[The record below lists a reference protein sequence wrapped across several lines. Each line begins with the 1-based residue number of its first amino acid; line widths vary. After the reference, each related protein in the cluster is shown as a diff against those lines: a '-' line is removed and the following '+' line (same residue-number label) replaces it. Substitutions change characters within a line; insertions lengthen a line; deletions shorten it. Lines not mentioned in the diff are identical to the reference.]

1 MKRPLACEK
10 RKFGLVPVHA
20 AAHSAAKGE
29 SRVSDKPKKSYDELR
44 SARWFAPDDL
54 RSMGH
59 RSRARQMGLSDE
71 DWAGKPVIAIINT
84 WSDLSPCHH
93 HLRDRAEWVKR
104 GILQAGGM
112 PAELPVHDFSEQ
124 FLKPTSMLYRNMG
137 AMEVEETLR
146 SHPVDGAVLLGGC
159 DKSTPALI
167 MGAISMGI
175 PFIFMPAGAMLRG
188 NYAGQKLGSGT
199 DVWKYWDERRA
210 GTIGKTEWDGVESG
224 IARSYGTC
232 MTMGTASTMMSIAE
246 GFGLTLPGA
255 SSIPAPDAAHK
266 RMAAACGR
274 RAVDMVWE
282 DLTPDKIIT
291 RAATRNATA
300 VAMATGCSTNAI
312 IHLIAMARRAG
323 IEWGLDDLDTVG
335 REVPVLANLRPSGT
349 EYLMEDFFY
358 AGGLPALMK
367 ELGDQLDLSA
377 TTVTGKTMGDGIEN
391 AVNYNDDVIRPLSNP
406 VYHEG
411 SLAVLRGNLAPDGAV
426 IKPAACDP
434 KFHTHSGPAI
444 VADSYDDLKKIINDE
459 NYPMTP
465 EHVLVL
471 RNAGPQGGPGMPEWG
486 MIPMPKALLKDGHRD
501 MVRLSDARMSGTS
514 YGACILHVAPEAFI
528 GGPLALIET
537 GDIITLDVPG
547 RVLSV
552 NLTEAEMEARRANWV
567 APEPRYER
575 GYGYMFSKHVEQA
588 DKGCDFDFL
597 KTEFG
602 APVSEP
608 EIN

>member
-1 MKRPLACEK
+1 M
-10 RKFGLVPVHA
+10 
-20 AAHSAAKGE
+20 
-29 SRVSDKPKKSYDELR
+29 PKDPRTLR

-59 RSRARQMGLSDE
+59 RSRAMQMGWTSE
-71 DWAGKPVIAIINT
+71 DWEGKPVIAIINT

-104 GILQAGGM
+104 GILQAGGT
-112 PAELPVHDFSEQ
+112 PAELPVHDFAEQ
-124 FLKPTSMLYRNMG
+124 FLKPTSMLYRNLG
-137 AMEVEETLR
+137 AIEVEETLR
-146 SHPVDGAVLLGGC
+146 SHPVDGVVLMGGC
-159 DKSTPALI
+159 DKSTPALV
-167 MGAISMGI
+167 MGAVSMGL
-175 PFIFMPAGAMLRG
+175 PMIFLPAGAMLRG
-188 NYAGQKLGSGT
+188 NHAGQKLGSGT

-210 GTIGKTEWDGVESG
+210 GTIGAAEWEGVQGG

-255 SSIPAPDAAHK
+255 SSIPAPDAGHK

-274 RAVDMVWE
+274 RIVDMVWE
-282 DLTPDKIIT
+282 DLTPHKIIT
-291 RAATRNATA
+291 PAATRNAVT

-323 IEWGLDDLDTVG
+323 VPLTLDDIDAVG
-335 REVPVLANLRPSGT
+335 RTTPVIANIRPSGT

-358 AGGLPALMK
+358 AGGLPALMR
-367 ELGDQLDLSA
+367 ELGDKLDLSV
-377 TTVTGKTMGDGIEN
+377 TTVTGKTLGEDI
-391 AVNYNDDVIRPLSNP
+391 AQARTFDADVIRPLSNP
-406 VYHEG
+406 VYAEG

-426 IKPAACDP
+426 IKPAAMDP
-434 KFHTHSGPAI
+434 KFQTHSGPAI
-444 VADSYDDLKKIINDE
+444 VADSYDALKTIINDPD
-459 NYPMTP
+459 YPMSP
-465 EHVLVL
+465 DSVLVL

-486 MIPMPKALLKDGHRD
+486 MIPMPEALLKLGLRD

-537 GDIITLDVPG
+537 GDIIELDVP
-547 RVLSV
+547 RRSLNVRLS
-552 NLTEAEMEARRANWV
+552 EAELEQRRAAWT
-567 APEPRYER
+567 APAPRYER
-575 GYGYMFSKHVEQA
+575 GYGWMFARHIQQA
-588 DKGCDFDFL
+588 DKGCDFDYL
-597 KTEFG
+597 ETGFG
-602 APVSEP
+602 APVPEP

>member
-1 MKRPLACEK
+1 MVKKRYE
-10 RKFGLVPVHA
+10 
-20 AAHSAAKGE
+20 
-29 SRVSDKPKKSYDELR
+29 DLR

-59 RSRARQMGLSDE
+59 RSRAMQMGLSPE

-112 PAELPVHDFSEQ
+112 PAEMPVQSFAEQ

-146 SHPVDGAVLLGGC
+146 SHPVDGAVLMGGC

-167 MGAISMGI
+167 MGAVSMGL

-188 NYAGQKLGSGT
+188 NYAGAKLGSGT

-210 GTIGKTEWDGVESG
+210 GNITKEQWDGVQGG

-255 SSIPAPDAAHK
+255 SSIPAPDASHK

-274 RAVDMVWE
+274 RAVEMVWE
-282 DLTPDKIIT
+282 DLTPDKILT
-291 RAATRNATA
+291 EKATRNATV

-323 IEWGLDDLDTVG
+323 VNWNLDDLDRIG
-335 REVPVLANLRPSGT
+335 HEVPVLANIRPSGT

-367 ELGDQLDLSA
+367 ELGGRLDLSVI
-377 TTVTGKTMGDGIEN
+377 TVSGKTLGEGIEG
-391 AVNYNDDVIRPLSNP
+391 AENYDNDVIRPLSNP

-426 IKPAACDP
+426 IKPAAMEP
-434 KFHTHSGPAI
+434 RFHKHSGPAI
-444 VADSYDDLKKIINDE
+444 VADDYAELKTIINDPDF
-459 NYPMTP
+459 PMTP
-465 EHVLVL
+465 DHVLVL

-486 MIPMPKALLKDGHRD
+486 MIPMPQALLKQGCRD
-501 MVRLSDARMSGTS
+501 MMRLSDARMSGTS
-514 YGACILHVAPEAFI
+514 YGACVLHVAPEAFV
-528 GGPLALIET
+528 GGPLALIKT
-537 GDIITLDVPG
+537 GDIIEMDVPN
-547 RVLSV
+547 RSLNVKISD
-552 NLTEAEMEARRANWV
+552 EEMAERRKAWT
-567 APEPRYER
+567 APKPRYER
-575 GYGYMFSKHVEQA
+575 GYGYMYIKHIEQA

-602 APVSEP
+602 GPVPEP

>member
-1 MKRPLACEK
+1 MT
-10 RKFGLVPVHA
+10 
-20 AAHSAAKGE
+20 
-29 SRVSDKPKKSYDELR
+29 KSYKDLR

-59 RSRARQMGLSDE
+59 RSRAMQMGLTGE
-71 DWAGKPVIAIINT
+71 DWEGKPVIAILNT

-104 GILQAGGM
+104 GVLQAGGM
-112 PAELPVHDFSEQ
+112 PVELPVHSFSEQ

-146 SHPVDGAVLLGGC
+146 SFPVDGAVLMGGC

-167 MGAISMGI
+167 MGALSMGL

-188 NYAGQKLGSGT
+188 NYAGRTLGSGT

-210 GTIGKTEWDGVESG
+210 GTIGKEDWDGVQGG

-246 GFGLTLPGA
+246 GFGLCLPGA
-255 SSIPAPDAAHK
+255 SSIPAPDAGHK
-266 RMAAACGR
+266 RMAAATGR
-274 RAVDMVWE
+274 RAVEMVWE
-282 DLTPDKIIT
+282 DLTPDRIVT
-291 RAATRNATA
+291 PAATHNAA
-300 VAMATGCSTNAI
+300 VVAMATGCSTNAI

-323 IEWGLDDLDTVG
+323 VELGLDDLDAIG
-335 REVPVLANLRPSGT
+335 RETPVIANIRPSGT
-349 EYLMEDFFY
+349 DYLMEDFFY
-358 AGGLPALMK
+358 AGGLPALMT
-367 ELGDQLDLSA
+367 ELGDKLHLGA
-377 TTVTGKTMGDGIEN
+377 VTVTGRTLGECIVGAKI
-391 AVNYNDDVIRPLSNP
+391 YNDDVIRPLSNP

-426 IKPAACDP
+426 IKPAAMDP
-434 KFHTHSGPAI
+434 KFQVHSGPAV
-444 VADSYDDLKKIINDE
+444 VADSYAALKEIINDE
-459 NYPMTP
+459 DYPITP
-465 EHVLVL
+465 DSVLIL
-471 RNAGPQGGPGMPEWG
+471 RNAGPKGGPGMPEWG
-486 MIPMPKALLKDGHRD
+486 MIPMPKALLRQGHRD

-514 YGACILHVAPEAFI
+514 YGACILHVAPEAYV

-537 GDIITLDVPG
+537 GDIIELDVPG
-547 RVLSV
+547 RHLNVRLSEEE
-552 NLTEAEMEARRANWV
+552 LERRRAAWTP
-567 APEPRYER
+567 PEPRYER
-575 GYGYMFSKHVEQA
+575 GYGWMYLQHIEQA

-597 KTEFG
+597 RTEFG
-602 APVSEP
+602 APVPEP

>member
-1 MKRPLACEK
+1 M
-10 RKFGLVPVHA
+10 
-20 AAHSAAKGE
+20 
-29 SRVSDKPKKSYDELR
+29 PKKTEDLR

-59 RSRARQMGLSDE
+59 RSRAMQMGLDGD
-71 DWAGKPVIAIINT
+71 DWEGKPVIAIINT

-93 HLRDRAEWVKR
+93 HLRDRAEFVKK
-104 GILQAGGM
+104 GVYQAGGM
-112 PAELPVHDFSEQ
+112 PVEMPVHSFSEQ

-137 AMEVEETLR
+137 AVEVEETLR
-146 SHPVDGAVLLGGC
+146 SHPIDGAVLLGGC
-159 DKSTPALI
+159 DKSTPALV
-167 MGAISMGI
+167 MGAVSAGL
-175 PFIFMPAGAMLRG
+175 PFLFMPAGAMLRG

-210 GTIGKTEWDGVESG
+210 GTISKDQWDGVQGG

-232 MTMGTASTMMSIAE
+232 MTMGTASTMMSIAD
-246 GFGLTLPGA
+246 GWGLTLPGA
-255 SSIPAPDAAHK
+255 SSIPAPDAGHK

-274 RAVDMVWE
+274 RAVEMVWE
-282 DLTPDKIIT
+282 DLTPDKIMT
-291 RAATRNATA
+291 PESTRNAVT

-323 IEWGLDDLDTVG
+323 VDLGLDDLDAIG
-335 REVPVLANLRPSGT
+335 RTTPVVANIRPSGS

-367 ELGDQLDLSA
+367 ELGDKLDLSV
-377 TTVTGKTMGDGIEN
+377 TTVNGRTMGEN
-391 AVNYNDDVIRPLSNP
+391 IADAVNYNDDVIRPLSNP

-426 IKPAACDP
+426 IKPAAMNE
-434 KFHTHSGPAI
+434 KFQRHSGPAI
-444 VADSYDDLKKIINDE
+444 VADSYAELKKIINDE
-459 NYPMTP
+459 DYPMTP
-465 EHVLVL
+465 DHVLVL

-486 MIPMPKALLKDGHRD
+486 MIPMPKALLKQGHRD
-501 MVRLSDARMSGTS
+501 MLRLSDARMSGTS

-528 GGPLALIET
+528 GGPLALLKT
-537 GDIITLDVPG
+537 GDIVEIDIPERRLDM
-547 RVLSV
+547 RVSEEE
-552 NLTEAEMEARRANWV
+552 LTQRRAAWI
-567 APEPRYER
+567 APQPRYER
-575 GYGYMFSKHVEQA
+575 GWGYAYSKHVEQA

-597 KTEFG
+597 RTDFG
-602 APVSEP
+602 APVPEP

>member
-1 MKRPLACEK
+1 MSQNARQKRPE
-10 RKFGLVPVHA
+10 
-20 AAHSAAKGE
+20 
-29 SRVSDKPKKSYDELR
+29 DLR

-59 RSRARQMGLSDE
+59 RRRAMQMGLSAE
-71 DWAGKPVIAIINT
+71 DWDGKPIIAILNT

-104 GILQAGGM
+104 GILQAGGT
-112 PAELPVHDFSEQ
+112 PVELPVPDFSEQ
-124 FLKPTSMLYRNMG
+124 FLKPTSMLYRNLG

-159 DKSTPALI
+159 DKSTPALV
-167 MGAISMGI
+167 MGAVSMGL
-175 PFIFMPAGAMLRG
+175 PFIFLPAGAMLRG
-188 NYAGQKLGSGT
+188 NYAGEKLGSGT

-210 GTIGKTEWDGVESG
+210 GTIGEKEWLGVQGG

-246 GFGLTLPGA
+246 AFGLTLPGA

-266 RMAAACGR
+266 RMSAACGR
-274 RAVDMVWE
+274 RIVEMVWE
-282 DLTPDKIIT
+282 DLTPEKIMT
-291 RAATRNATA
+291 DAAARNATT

-323 IEWGLDDLDTVG
+323 LNWGLDDLDAIG
-335 REVPVLANLRPSGT
+335 RTTPVLANLRPSGDT
-349 EYLMEDFFY
+349 YLMEDFFY

-367 ELGDQLDLSA
+367 ELGDKLDLSA
-377 TTVTGKTMGDGIEN
+377 ITVTGQPIGAGLEG
-391 AVNYNDDVIRPLSNP
+391 AQNYNDDVIRPLSNP

-434 KFHTHSGPAI
+434 RFHVHEGPAI
-444 VADSYDDLKKIINDE
+444 VADSYAEMKAIIDDED
-459 NYPMTP
+459 YPMTP
-465 EHVLVL
+465 DHVLVL

-486 MIPMPKALLKDGHRD
+486 MIPMPKALLKHGHRD
-501 MVRLSDARMSGTS
+501 MMRLSDARMSGTS
-514 YGACILHVAPEAFI
+514 YGACVLHVAPEAFI
-528 GGPLALIET
+528 GGPLALIRT
-537 GDIITLDVPG
+537 GDVIRMNVPDRTLEV
-547 RVLSV
+547 VL
-552 NLTEAEMEARRANWV
+552 TDEEMEARRAEWTPP
-567 APEPRYER
+567 APRFER
-575 GYGYMFSKHVEQA
+575 GFGWMFSRHIEQA

-602 APVSEP
+602 APVGEP